1 MLIQSISYLDGFVW
15 SWGDAVFEDRET
27 LDCIGETF
35 VYTDLLNS
43 ILAMIVFYDAIKL
56 RDKDLRTVAEAKA
69 ESDRKIEQ
77 LTERVDALERK
88 LNELLLLLSSLK

>member
-1 MLIQSISYLDGFVW
+1 M
-15 SWGDAVFEDRET
+15 FEDREA

-56 RDKDLRTVAEAKA
+56 RDKDLRAVAEAKL
-69 ESDRKIEQ
+69 ETDRKIEQ
-77 LTERVDALERK
+77 LTERVDQLERK
-88 LNELLLLLSSLK
+88 LDELLLLLASIK